1 MRKRKRPALNEQ
13 GLTSNFS
20 EKDDSKKQTPNKRP
34 ISMPSKYREVI
45 LEKMAEK
52 WTNMGL
58 YKSPAR
64 AMIAILE
71 GIK

>member
-1 MRKRKRPALNEQ
+1 MRKRKRPALNKQ